1 MRRRSGRRR
10 RDPRREPLT
19 TPVSLPPP
27 AGLRRIL
34 LLVAIWLA
42 GTVLATATVY
52 EAVTVVAGQVTAQR
66 SAGLSPSDLDQASRR
81 LSPSPSSL
89 TPASPTP
96 TSDRSPSPAP
106 PSTAPVPA
114 APATS
119 SPGATPPPPARTF
132 GLVGGTAEVSC
143 RGNVASLD
151 WATPNSGFSV
161 ETGSSDSGTQ
171 VEVRF
176 RSDAHES
183 RLEAWCSG
191 GQVQGSVREEAT

>member
-27 AGLRRIL
+27 A
-34 LLVAIWLA
+34 
-42 GTVLATATVY
+42 
-52 EAVTVVAGQVTAQR
+52 
-66 SAGLSPSDLDQASRR
+66 
-81 LSPSPSSL
+81 
-89 TPASPTP
+89 
-96 TSDRSPSPAP
+96 
-106 PSTAPVPA
+106 

-119 SPGATPPPPARTF
+119 NPVATPPPAARTF

-151 WATPNSGFSV
+151 WATPNSGFAV

-191 GQVQGSVREEAT
+191 GQVQGSVREE

>member
-19 TPVSLPPP
+19 EPVSLPRPT
-27 AGLRRIL
+27 GLRRIL

-42 GTVLATATVY
+42 GTVVATATVY
-52 EAVTVVAGQVTAQR
+52 EAVTVVGGQVIAQR
-66 SAGLSPSDLDQASRR
+66 SAGPPPGDQDQASRR
-81 LSPSPSSL
+81 SSSSPSSSTASSPTPATAPSPSPKP
-89 TPASPTP
+89 PATSPLP
-96 TSDRSPSPAP
+96 T
-106 PSTAPVPA
+106 

-119 SPGATPPPPARTF
+119 SPAATPPPAVRTF

-151 WATPNSGFSV
+151 WATPNSGFTV

-171 VEVRF
+171 VDVRF
-176 RSDAHES
+176 RSDTHES

-191 GQVQGSVREEAT
+191 GQVQDSVREEAT

>member
-1 MRRRSGRRR
+1 
-10 RDPRREPLT
+10 
-19 TPVSLPPP
+19 VSLPPP

-34 LLVAIWLA
+34 LLVAIWLV

-66 SAGLSPSDLDQASRR
+66 SAGPPPSAQDQASRR
-81 LSPSPSSL
+81 SSSSPSSA
-89 TPASPTP
+89 PAPSPTSA
-96 TSDRSPSPAP
+96 TDRSPSPAP
-106 PSTAPVPA
+106 SSTTPVPT

-119 SPGATPPPPARTF
+119 NPAATPPPAARTF

-151 WATPNSGFSV
+151 WATPNSGFAV

-176 RSDAHES
+176 RSDTHES

-191 GQVQGSVREEAT
+191 GQVQGSIREEAT

>member
-1 MRRRSGRRR
+1 M
-10 RDPRREPLT
+10 
-19 TPVSLPPP
+19 SLPRL

-52 EAVTVVAGQVTAQR
+52 EAVTMVAGQVTAQR
-66 SAGLSPSDLDQASRR
+66 SAGPPPSDQAQVSRR
-81 LSPSPSSL
+81 SSPSPSSSTAL
-89 TPASPTP
+89 LPTPATAL
-96 TSDRSPSPAP
+96 SPSPAP
-106 PSTAPVPA
+106 PATSPLPT
-114 APATS
+114 APATNN
-119 SPGATPPPPARTF
+119 PAATPPPAARTF

-151 WATPNSGFSV
+151 WATPNSGFAV

-176 RSDAHES
+176 RSDTHES